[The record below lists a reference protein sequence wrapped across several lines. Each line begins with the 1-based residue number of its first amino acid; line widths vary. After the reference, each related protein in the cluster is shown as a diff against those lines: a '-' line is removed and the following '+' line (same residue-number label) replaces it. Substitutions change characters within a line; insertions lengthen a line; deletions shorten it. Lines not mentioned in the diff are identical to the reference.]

1 MVTEVLGSN
10 EEIVGP
16 DLTDGA
22 RGSIIGEPGACTQV
36 VALMYNP
43 ATGDVRRATD
53 GCQIEDLQKAGYTK
67 DVPPDVAEDYYG
79 LGPGGGS
86 GGNGGGN
93 GGGSDTDQD
102 GSADAQSAGVGIGLI
117 AAIGAGALY
126 LSQ

>member
-10 EEIVGP
+10 DEIVGP
-16 DLTDGA
+16 ERPTDGKTIYT
-22 RGSIIGEPGACTQV
+22 GPGANIGPPRGCTQV

-53 GCQIEDLQKAGYTK
+53 GCQIEDLQEAGYTK

-79 LGPGGGS
+79 IGPGGGS
-86 GGNGGGN
+86 

-102 GSADAQSAGVGIGLI
+102 GSAGAQSAGVGIGLI
-117 AAIGAGALY
+117 AALGAGALY